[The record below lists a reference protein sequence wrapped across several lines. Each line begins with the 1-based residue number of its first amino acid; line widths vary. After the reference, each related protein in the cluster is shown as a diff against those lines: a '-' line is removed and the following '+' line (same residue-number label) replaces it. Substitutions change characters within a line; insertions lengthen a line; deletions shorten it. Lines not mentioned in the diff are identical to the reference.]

1 MKTNLFYLS
10 RALGLGL
17 CLLPISAHAQFL
29 ARFDIGAATTPLQPG
44 FVGLAVPN
52 GAPSPSLV
60 SVDHGIALQLTSS
73 TGSFL
78 SRTRGALGGTFSD
91 LYRDFAAPSA
101 EGATL
106 TTYLWG
112 LTLNT
117 VYDVTFQA
125 YDSALPAGGNRD
137 LWTDITPGGSG
148 LSSFI
153 TYGGADPSASL
164 FGSAITISAIAKPIT
179 LPGGGNATGL
189 VFTSVGVGG
198 TGGDLLQRFNGLQI
212 AASSAPEP
220 GTSALLVL
228 GGGLLVARGKRGRR

>member
-1 MKTNLFYLS
+1 MKMNLSYLS

-17 CLLPISAHAQFL
+17 CLLPMSAHAQFL
-29 ARFDIGAATTPLQPG
+29 KRFDIGAASTPVQAG
-44 FVGLAVPN
+44 YVGLTVTN
-52 GAPSPSLV
+52 GSPSPSL
-60 SVDHGIALQLTSS
+60 IAADNEVAIQLTSS

-117 VYDVTFQA
+117 VYDVTFHA
-125 YDSALPAGGNRD
+125 YDSALPSGGNRD
-137 LWTDITPGGSG
+137 LWTDATPGGSG
-148 LSSFI
+148 HSSFI

-179 LPGGGNATGL
+179 IPGGGSATGL

-198 TGGDLLQRFNGLQI
+198 AGGDLLQRFNGLQI
-212 AASSAPEP
+212 VASSAPEP
-220 GTSALLVL
+220 GSMALLAL